1 MSGKNGNNNTRQII
15 LDSAADLFSREEFR
29 AVTMD
34 EMARHAGVAKGT
46 LYNYFGSKEALF
58 LVLASEKA
66 DRLLGQLK
74 SVVSEESSAEII
86 LRKLT
91 IHTFMFFI
99 KYPHFYMLWEKSL
112 AQEPCDR
119 TEPILKL
126 RKRLH
131 KLFELAI
138 CRGMTDGVFR
148 PVSPDAAADA
158 LLGAVIG
165 TVPRCLYDGIESPS
179 TLREREMLFDL
190 VWEAV
195 RARKITVPPAAGLS
209 AAVVEE
215 ES

>member
-1 MSGKNGNNNTRQII
+1 MSGRNGNNNTRQVI
-15 LDSAADLFSREEFR
+15 LDAAADLFSREEFR

-34 EMARHAGVAKGT
+34 EMARQAGVAKGT

-58 LVLASEKA
+58 LVLASGKA
-66 DRLLGQLK
+66 DRLLGQLE
-74 SVVSEESSAEII
+74 SVVSEESSAEIV

-126 RKRLH
+126 RERLH

-148 PVSPDAAADA
+148 PISPDAAADA

-165 TVPRCLYDGIESPS
+165 TVPRCLYDGVESPS

-190 VWEAV
+190 IWEAV
-195 RARKITVPPAAGLS
+195 RSRQISVSPAAGLS
-209 AAVVEE
+209 VAVIEE
-215 ES
+215 EK

>member
-1 MSGKNGNNNTRQII
+1 VSGRNGNNTRQTI
-15 LDSAADLFSREEFR
+15 LDAAADLFSRAEFR

-58 LVLASEKA
+58 LELAGEKT
-66 DRLLGQLK
+66 DHLLSQLEG
-74 SVVSEESSAEII
+74 VVSEESSAEIV

-99 KYPHFYMLWEKSL
+99 KYPHFYMLWEKSR

-119 TEPILKL
+119 MEPILEL

-131 KLFELAI
+131 KLFEMAI
-138 CRGMTDGVFR
+138 CRGMTDGEIR
-148 PVSPDAAADA
+148 PVSPDTAADA
-158 LLGAVIG
+158 LMGAVIG

-195 RARKITVPPAAGLS
+195 RTRQTTASPVSDHTVAL
-209 AAVVEE
+209 VKE